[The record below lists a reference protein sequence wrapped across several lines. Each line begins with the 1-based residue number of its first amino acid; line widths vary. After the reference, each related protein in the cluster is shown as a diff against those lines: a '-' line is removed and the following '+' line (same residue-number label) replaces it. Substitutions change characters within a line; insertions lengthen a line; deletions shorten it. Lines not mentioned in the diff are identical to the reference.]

1 LVHMVVQVHT
11 CSSVI
16 EGALKIFEDITR
28 IYTFSRGEHRVR
40 VAVQDL
46 DRRGEEYRSIQIL

>member
-1 LVHMVVQVHT
+1 MVVQVHT

-16 EGALKIFEDITR
+16 EGALKIFEDLTR